1 VNTPFQGHA
10 ESFQSG
16 AEPLL
21 NARASV
27 VNRTH
32 RVVREQALAMQ
43 EQRSQRR
50 SLWVPV
56 AISSTLLV
64 LVCYTAWAL
73 LDFYDVTPTGVPDA
87 SDQLLVLLLWSLPIT
102 ALLLGYAWLR
112 RTKAR
117 GQEGLSR

>member
-1 VNTPFQGHA
+1 
-10 ESFQSG
+10 
-16 AEPLL
+16 
-21 NARASV
+21 
-27 VNRTH
+27 
-32 RVVREQALAMQ
+32 VREQALAMQ

-64 LVCYTAWAL
+64 LVCYAAWAL